1 MRLERW
7 VLAPNG
13 RQTVAYYRGLGGQH
27 TLVLWDLLQGRRL
40 ASLPEAPLTHLA
52 TAAGVTVSAHGPL
65 LQLSPLS
72 SEVPPRRITLRA
84 PIERLALRAIVLGAH
99 MDSRRSEVK
108 VLLPEL
114 GAIVDHK
121 SARDLK
127 PGDEISLAPDRNG
140 ALV

>member
-1 MRLERW
+1 
-7 VLAPNG
+7 
-13 RQTVAYYRGLGGQH
+13 
-27 TLVLWDLLQGRRL
+27 
-40 ASLPEAPLTHLA
+40 
-52 TAAGVTVSAHGPL
+52 
-65 LQLSPLS
+65 
-72 SEVPPRRITLRA
+72 
-84 PIERLALRAIVLGAH
+84 